1 MENPTNKTLD
11 EVKEPGTRGKLE
23 GFQEM
28 SFDIDTEIKTT
39 KRDIEARKVT
49 AQVANL
55 LGARIFGEAQYIQGQ
70 VDKSAMLP
78 EEAKIRMDQTRK
90 ITDMVRTF
98 EGEMK
103 AEAIKLSGKLS
114 GLEHTSQLLG
124 KRFSDTTAKYER
136 HQRMEAEDAEN
147 NPRTPP
153 APAVPPTTLFQGK
166 VKLGGKAKKGK
177 K

>member
-23 GFQEM
+23 GFQEV
-28 SFDIDTEIKTT
+28 SFDVDTEIKNV

-55 LGARIFGEAQYIQGQ
+55 LGARIFGEAQFIQGQ

-78 EEAKIRMDQTRK
+78 DEAKIRMDQTRK

-114 GLEHTSQLLG
+114 GLEQTSQLLS
-124 KRFSDTTAKYER
+124 KRFTDTSLKYER

-147 NPRTPP
+147 DPRAPLDSLIPP
-153 APAVPPTTLFQGK
+153 VTLFQGK
-166 VKLGGKAKKGK
+166 VKLGGKTKKGK